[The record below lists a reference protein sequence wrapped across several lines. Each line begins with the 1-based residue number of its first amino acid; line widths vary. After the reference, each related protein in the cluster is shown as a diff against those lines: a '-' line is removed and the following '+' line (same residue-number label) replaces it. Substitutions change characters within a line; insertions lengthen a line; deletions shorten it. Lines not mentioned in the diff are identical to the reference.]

1 MLKNRLFNVVIGL
14 SLVVIVV
21 LTVSQAV
28 ETTKIVSAASGSP
41 DTSSCFSGMDRLSL
55 TSVYV
60 EEASGWFPYTN
71 KGPTGVNGG
80 LIDLLSNSRGCT
92 SGKE

>member
-41 DTSSCFSGMDRLSL
+41 DAFGCFSAMDRLSL

-60 EEASGWFPYTN
+60 EEAGGWFPRTN
-71 KGPTGVNGG
+71 KGSTGVEGG
-80 LIDLLSNSRGCT
+80 LLELLSNSRGCT
-92 SGKE
+92 AGKE